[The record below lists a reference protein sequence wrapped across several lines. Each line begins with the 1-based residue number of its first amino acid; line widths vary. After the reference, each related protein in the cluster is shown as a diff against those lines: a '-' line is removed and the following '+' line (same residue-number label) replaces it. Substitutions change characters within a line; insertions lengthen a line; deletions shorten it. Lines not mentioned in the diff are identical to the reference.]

1 MGLQSG
7 VKTKRDPP
15 MIAALTAGVALL
27 ALVLVL
33 ATAAVVRIALA
44 AVRPHH
50 GPPPPA
56 AAAPAT
62 APVDQVRVQVE
73 HTLFHPMDNVALDVE
88 RLDGRMIGKPGELI
102 SLDDHNSFSVQI
114 DHAVTRLNARDLSAL
129 INSYLLKQAASP
141 IRHVDVSFDGQQLVM
156 KGKVHKLLTLPFE
169 GRGAISATP
178 EGELRMHMTE
188 FRVAGVLTQGLLNFF
203 GIRLDNVAQPE
214 HKASFRVEGEDF
226 ITALNELFPPP
237 RVYGHL
243 TRVHVE
249 GQDLVQEIGVQQEQ
263 HAIEAI
269 PKALPEPAN
278 YVYFTGGRMRFG
290 RMTMENVDLKMVD
303 QIPQNVFDFSLDHYE
318 DQIQAGYV
326 KVLPDLGVVVYAA
339 DWHTLQAARRGQ
351 H

>member
-1 MGLQSG
+1 MGLQAG
-7 VKTKRDPP
+7 VKTKRQPP
-15 MIAALTAGVALL
+15 AATALGAVVLVIALVALMRF
-27 ALVLVL
+27 ALGS
-33 ATAAVVRIALA
+33 
-44 AVRPHH
+44 VRPHRSH
-50 GPPPPA
+50 PSPSPA
-56 AAAPAT
+56 PASSAAPN
-62 APVDQVRVQVE
+62 VVRVQVE
-73 HTLFHPMDNVALDVE
+73 HTLFYPMDNVGLNVE

-102 SLDDHNSFSVQI
+102 SLDDHNSFTVQI
-114 DHAVTRLNARDLSAL
+114 DHAVTRLSARDLSAL

-141 IRHVDVSFDGQQLVM
+141 IRHVDVSFDGQQVVM
-156 KGKVHKLLTLPFE
+156 RGKVHKVLTLPFE
-169 GRGAISATP
+169 GRGTISATP

-203 GIRLDNVAQPE
+203 GIRLDDVAQPE

-249 GQDLVQEIGVQQEQ
+249 GQDLVQVIGVQQEQ

-303 QIPQNVFDFSLDHYE
+303 QIPQNVFDFSLDHYQE
-318 DQIQAGYV
+318 QIQAGYV
-326 KVLPDLGVVVYAA
+326 KVLPDLGAIVYAA
-339 DWHTLQAARRGQ
+339 DWHTLQAARRR
-351 H
+351 